1 MSEAERKR
9 LDHVVLPRRLPGLAL
24 LERYFPSPADNQLDA
39 ELATFGRPGDTV
51 LDPWAGTG
59 WTARRAIA
67 HGMRVVAADPSPFAQ
82 LAGQAFLLAPEPL
95 AIDAAFAQLA
105 ASRRVDVPLRQ
116 HLEELYATRCSTC
129 RRPVVG
135 EQFIWPR
142 DGDAPGRK
150 VYRCPN
156 CDVSV
161 GGPPERVAAIDD
173 ADLAKLGIDRPVDQE
188 PVLPVADPA
197 ADVDDDLP
205 PAPVGLTVEP
215 DPDDELE
222 DDPAATI
229 GEGGGPPSLVPA
241 TPDPPTGSLRAGRP
255 RYASTVHPDPAA
267 PPATDVRQSLHYPQ
281 LRDRFPVL
289 DGRS

>member
-1 MSEAERKR
+1 MSEADRKR

-39 ELATFGRPGDTV
+39 ELSAFGRAGDTV

-82 LAGQAFLLAPEPL
+82 LAGQAFLLAPEPGAL
-95 AIDAAFAQLA
+95 DAAFAQLSS
-105 ASRRVDVPLRQ
+105 SRRVDVPLKQ

-135 EQFIWPR
+135 DQFIWPR

-150 VYRCPN
+150 VYHCPN

-161 GGPPERVAAIDD
+161 GGPQERVAPIDD
-173 ADLAKLGIDRPVDQE
+173 ADLAKLGIDRPST
-188 PVLPVADPA
+188 PRRRCRSRT
-197 ADVDDDLP
+197 P
-205 PAPVGLTVEP
+205 PR
-215 DPDDELE
+215 
-222 DDPAATI
+222 
-229 GEGGGPPSLVPA
+229 
-241 TPDPPTGSLRAGRP
+241 TPRMTCRRRRWG
-255 RYASTVHPDPAA
+255 
-267 PPATDVRQSLHYPQ
+267 
-281 LRDRFPVL
+281 
-289 DGRS
+289 